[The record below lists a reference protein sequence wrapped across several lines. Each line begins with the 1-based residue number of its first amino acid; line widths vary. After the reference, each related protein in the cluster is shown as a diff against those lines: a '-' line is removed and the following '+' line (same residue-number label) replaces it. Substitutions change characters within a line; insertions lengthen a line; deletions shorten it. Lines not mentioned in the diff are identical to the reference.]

1 MVNLPLLKISKLKL
15 ILKTFSKTL
24 PRRRLTQ
31 TSHRSRREGPLKGRV
46 QRARHG
52 FRHGLPPGHGQA
64 SPSAWNT
71 GNHMKL
77 VS

>member
-31 TSHRSRREGPLKGRV
+31 TSHRSRREGPLKDRV